1 MLGNK
6 YRIKEIIFAD
16 GHREY
21 IAQDAVNFFGVTLW
35 WKDHVNSVANYY
47 GCNVRFFLLW

>member
-21 IAQDAVNFFGVTLW
+21 IAQDAVKFFWCNTLVERPC
-35 WKDHVNSVANYY
+35 KQ
-47 GCNVRFFLLW
+47 CCKLLWM